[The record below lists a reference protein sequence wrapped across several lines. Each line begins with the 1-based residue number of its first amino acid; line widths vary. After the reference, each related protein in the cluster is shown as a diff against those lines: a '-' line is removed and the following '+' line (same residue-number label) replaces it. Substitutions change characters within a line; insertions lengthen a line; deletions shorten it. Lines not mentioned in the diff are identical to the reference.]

1 MHHKMWCIWICTTMW
16 CICGAKCG
24 AQGTKSAP
32 PQSLPW
38 DINFRMILAPS
49 GEEVRLSYM
58 PVSKLNRMVQ
68 GRRWLNQNFC
78 SKKTTYL
85 ISKNL
90 FYFIMHPIPFPL
102 LKNMNVWWTH
112 LRKTDSS
119 NLSKNQ
125 CIFPKNN
132 VFWDGTLDPIF
143 SIIKVILLIKFMIY
157 LWCRWQTEG
166 LMYYRLF
173 IPFSYSPSINTG
185 LTGSN

>member
-1 MHHKMWCIWICTTMW
+1 M
-16 CICGAKCG
+16 
-24 AQGTKSAP
+24 
-32 PQSLPW
+32 
-38 DINFRMILAPS
+38 NFRMILAPS

-132 VFWDGTLDPIF
+132 VFWDGTLDPIALTF
-143 SIIKVILLIKFMIY
+143 FIFWIRSWNSWGVDIVCYWYISSRDTLIF
-157 LWCRWQTEG
+157 LW
-166 LMYYRLF
+166 MLF
-173 IPFSYSPSINTG
+173 HVSF
-185 LTGSN
+185 